1 MNHSIQKLAKSQ
13 LEIKC
18 EVPAEEFQ
26 TFVEKAILKLGE
38 NVAVEGFRKGKA
50 PKETIEKILGQEAI
64 LKEASQE
71 CVRDNYLK
79 VVKDESLEPLGQP
92 EISVLPARNASP
104 PARQPDGSHGGGHSD
119 AGGKLA
125 INNPFEFKAVV
136 TVLPEITIADYQEIV
151 PKIKKREVK
160 VTLEEIEKLKQEKE
174 RIEREKLRQEILD
187 KIAAGSKMEIPEVL
201 IDSEKNRMLATI
213 KEQVPQMLGIGF
225 EEYLKKINKTE
236 KEISDSFLPEAER
249 RIKNSLVLREIQ
261 KREKIEIP
269 EKELSDEMAK
279 IAKQNP
285 NLDKNQL
292 KDYTESVIKNEKAF
306 EFLEGLL
313 KQ

>member
-261 KREKIEIP
+261 KREKLEIP

-306 EFLEGLL
+306 EYLEGLT
-313 KQ
+313 K

>member
-1 MNHSIQKLAKSQ
+1 M
-13 LEIKC
+13 
-18 EVPAEEFQ
+18 
-26 TFVEKAILKLGE
+26 
-38 NVAVEGFRKGKA
+38 
-50 PKETIEKILGQEAI
+50 
-64 LKEASQE
+64 
-71 CVRDNYLK
+71 
-79 VVKDESLEPLGQP
+79 
-92 EISVLPARNASP
+92 
-104 PARQPDGSHGGGHSD
+104 
-119 AGGKLA
+119 
-125 INNPFEFKAVV
+125 
-136 TVLPEITIADYQEIV
+136 

-292 KDYTESVIKNEKAF
+292 KDYTESVIKNEKGF
-306 EFLEGLL
+306 EYLEGLT
-313 KQ
+313 K

>member
-1 MNHSIQKLAKSQ
+1 MKNTIQKLAKSQ

-79 VVKDESLEPLGQP
+79 VAKDESLEPLGQP
-92 EISVLPARNASP
+92 EISVL
-104 PARQPDGSHGGGHSD
+104 
-119 AGGKLA
+119 KLA

-136 TVLPEITIADYQEIV
+136 TILPEITIADYQEIV

-160 VTLEEIEKLKQEKE
+160 VTPEEIEKLRQEKE
-174 RIEREKLRQEILD
+174 RIEKEKLRQEILD
-187 KIAAGSKMEIPEVL
+187 KIAAGSKMEIPEIL
-201 IDSEKNRMLATI
+201 IDSEKNRMLNTI

-236 KEISDSFLPEAER
+236 KEISDSFITEAER
-249 RIKNSLVLREIQ
+249 RIKNSLVLRGIQ
-261 KREKIEIP
+261 KKEKLEIS
-269 EKELSDEMAK
+269 EKELTEEMAK

-306 EFLEGLL
+306 EFLEGLT
-313 KQ
+313 K

>member
-285 NLDKNQL
+285 DLDKNQL

-306 EFLEGLL
+306 EYLEGLL
-313 KQ
+313 KP

>member
-92 EISVLPARNASP
+92 EISVL
-104 PARQPDGSHGGGHSD
+104 
-119 AGGKLA
+119 KLA
-125 INNPFEFKAVV
+125 LNNPFEFKAVV

-306 EFLEGLL
+306 EYLEGLT
-313 KQ
+313 K

>member
-306 EFLEGLL
+306 EYLEGLT
-313 KQ
+313 K

>member
-92 EISVLPARNASP
+92 EISVL
-104 PARQPDGSHGGGHSD
+104 
-119 AGGKLA
+119 KLA

-187 KIAAGSKMEIPEVL
+187 KIAAGSKIEIPEVL

-306 EFLEGLL
+306 EYLEGLT
-313 KQ
+313 K

>member
-26 TFVEKAILKLGE
+26 IFVEKAILKLGE

-64 LKEASQE
+64 LKTASQE

-92 EISVLPARNASP
+92 EISVL
-104 PARQPDGSHGGGHSD
+104 
-119 AGGKLA
+119 KLA
-125 INNPFEFKAVV
+125 LNNPFEFKAVV

-160 VTLEEIEKLKQEKE
+160 VTPEEIEKLRQEKE
-174 RIEREKLRQEILD
+174 RIEHDKLRQEILD
-187 KIAAGSKMEIPEVL
+187 KIAAGSKIEIPEVL
-201 IDSEKNRMLATI
+201 IDSEKNRMLETI
-213 KEQVPQMLGIGF
+213 KEQVPKMLGIGF

-261 KREKIEIP
+261 KREKLEIP

-279 IAKQNP
+279 IAKTNP
-285 NLDKNQL
+285 DLDKNQL

>member
-92 EISVLPARNASP
+92 EISVL
-104 PARQPDGSHGGGHSD
+104 
-119 AGGKLA
+119 KLA

-136 TVLPEITIADYQEIV
+136 TILPEITIADYQEIV

-306 EFLEGLL
+306 EFLEGLT
-313 KQ
+313 K

>member
-64 LKEASQE
+64 LKEAFQE

-306 EFLEGLL
+306 EYLEGLT
-313 KQ
+313 K

>member
-249 RIKNSLVLREIQ
+249 RIKNSLVLREVQ

-306 EFLEGLL
+306 EYLEGLT
-313 KQ
+313 K

>member
-285 NLDKNQL
+285 DLDKNQL

-306 EFLEGLL
+306 EYLEGLT
-313 KQ
+313 K

>member
-1 MNHSIQKLAKSQ
+1 MKNTIQKLAKSQ

-136 TVLPEITIADYQEIV
+136 TVL
-151 PKIKKREVK
+151 
-160 VTLEEIEKLKQEKE
+160 
-174 RIEREKLRQEILD
+174 
-187 KIAAGSKMEIPEVL
+187 
-201 IDSEKNRMLATI
+201 
-213 KEQVPQMLGIGF
+213 
-225 EEYLKKINKTE
+225 
-236 KEISDSFLPEAER
+236 
-249 RIKNSLVLREIQ
+249 
-261 KREKIEIP
+261 
-269 EKELSDEMAK
+269 
-279 IAKQNP
+279 
-285 NLDKNQL
+285 
-292 KDYTESVIKNEKAF
+292 
-306 EFLEGLL
+306 
-313 KQ
+313 

>member
-1 MNHSIQKLAKSQ
+1 MKNTIQKLAKSQ

-64 LKEASQE
+64 LKTASQE

-92 EISVLPARNASP
+92 EISVL
-104 PARQPDGSHGGGHSD
+104 
-119 AGGKLA
+119 KLA
-125 INNPFEFKAVV
+125 LNNPFEFKAVV

>member
-306 EFLEGLL
+306 EFLEGLT
-313 KQ
+313 K